1 MKQSISA
8 GWIVAFFVIG
18 ILLGLLAL
26 QLLETRDPLAWLF
39 PARETTTPASPPA
52 VTSRRNEPPP
62 ARAVAS
68 APRVRGET
76 SPVPPPAAETPP
88 PPPERIAEP
97 LVCDRR
103 AAARVREK
111 AREVAEIFSEGE
123 RLTVKLRDEWSY
135 YSDGVRR
142 SFVKQFTD
150 SDTCLNGH
158 ARPIEF
164 YYQGNL
170 FASALPEQGLLFK

>member
-26 QLLETRDPLAWLF
+26 QLLEARDPLAWLF
-39 PARETTTPASPPA
+39 PARETTTPASSPA
-52 VTSRRNEPPP
+52 VAARRNEPPSP
-62 ARAVAS
+62 AVAS
-68 APRVRGET
+68 APPTRRET
-76 SPVPPPAAETPP
+76 SPVPPPAAEITPP
-88 PPPERIAEP
+88 LPERIAEP

-142 SFVKQFTD
+142 SFVGQFTD
-150 SDTCLNGH
+150 SDTCLNGRP
-158 ARPIEF
+158 RPIEF
-164 YYQGNL
+164 YYQGDL
-170 FASALPEQGLLFK
+170 FATALPEQGLLFK